1 MKPESQDE
9 KTLVK
14 FVFGSL
20 IIDQTIYCK
29 LGIKRNKR
37 VYNILNG
44 WIEKYE
50 EEEKLRANN

>member
-1 MKPESQDE
+1 MKPKSQDE
-9 KTLVK
+9 KTLVR

-20 IIDQTIYCK
+20 IIDPTIYCK

-37 VYNILNG
+37 VYKILHG

-50 EEEKLRANN
+50 EEERLRLTN